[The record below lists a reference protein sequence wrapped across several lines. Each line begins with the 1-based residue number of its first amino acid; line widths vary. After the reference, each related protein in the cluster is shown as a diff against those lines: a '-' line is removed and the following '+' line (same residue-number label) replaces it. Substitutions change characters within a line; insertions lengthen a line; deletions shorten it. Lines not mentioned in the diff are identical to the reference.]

1 MNRRLSSIIAS
12 LLTIVLLSTIVISGN
27 GAVAR
32 ALEQGNDTIS
42 QYDETQR
49 NSMNMLNYLAVLTQ
63 QINSARN
70 SRLFVEEAY
79 SSLINN
85 THPNAIDENTQFH
98 LASILDALENY
109 RMIAVQRDRL
119 KYIYE
124 QNQAQALRRSLPS
137 PLPLISLSK
146 SKKIM
151 KDLLSLTF
159 MAVDAYASYIDQKAA
174 NDLRDMEAT
183 WALDDE
189 EAKGLHGI
197 RKQTFNYMIE
207 TVNAYKLSGDQAL
220 NENAVDEFV
229 AWKNNTNIVQRIL
242 FLESNHR
249 TYKDFGSYWLTLAQS
264 YYANEDFDKC
274 LDALSNYDKL
284 QTRIFRKDY
293 DLAKVLP
300 MAIVAAKELK
310 NEAEYVELAGQFAE
324 RIIANSDNSDWS
336 LRYFAGQTF
345 VELYGL
351 TKDSTYI
358 ERAYKI
364 IRDNVNDLVNEQK
377 SLNRQYMEEFAAKPF
392 PKGATKSV
400 KAAIDNYNKQAKEER
415 DKALAPVYEPFL
427 LNCELLFALAGEIG
441 IDDAEKAKIDN
452 ILHENGEDIFL
463 IPALDNLFRFT
474 GKKESEEKEAAEIIF
489 AGSELK
495 VPARSMIKSATMTVT
510 IRELESTEPVTIT
523 DWEIVKVDRVNR
535 HDINSFVATYK
546 SPTAEKH
553 RFEAGS
559 TIDITIVPNP
569 YPDAVHLSAK
579 YQAVAN
585 KSNWWEVVKVW
596 EGDVKFER
604 RMD

>member
-1 MNRRLSSIIAS
+1 
-12 LLTIVLLSTIVISGN
+12 
-27 GAVAR
+27 
-32 ALEQGNDTIS
+32 
-42 QYDETQR
+42 
-49 NSMNMLNYLAVLTQ
+49 MNMLNYLAVLTQ

-70 SRLFVEEAY
+70 SRLFIEEAY

-189 EAKGLHGI
+189 EVKGLHGI

-324 RIIANSDNSDWS
+324 RDHC
-336 LRYFAGQTF
+336 
-345 VELYGL
+345 
-351 TKDSTYI
+351 
-358 ERAYKI
+358 
-364 IRDNVNDLVNEQK
+364 
-377 SLNRQYMEEFAAKPF
+377 EF
-392 PKGATKSV
+392 
-400 KAAIDNYNKQAKEER
+400 
-415 DKALAPVYEPFL
+415 
-427 LNCELLFALAGEIG
+427 
-441 IDDAEKAKIDN
+441 
-452 ILHENGEDIFL
+452 
-463 IPALDNLFRFT
+463 
-474 GKKESEEKEAAEIIF
+474 
-489 AGSELK
+489 
-495 VPARSMIKSATMTVT
+495 
-510 IRELESTEPVTIT
+510 
-523 DWEIVKVDRVNR
+523 
-535 HDINSFVATYK
+535 
-546 SPTAEKH
+546 
-553 RFEAGS
+553 
-559 TIDITIVPNP
+559 
-569 YPDAVHLSAK
+569 
-579 YQAVAN
+579 
-585 KSNWWEVVKVW
+585 
-596 EGDVKFER
+596 
-604 RMD
+604 